1 MTGRMGKTL
10 LAGLIVLGW
19 TAMAFSQQPLMGK
32 KKLRA
37 LRVAKMDAMRQ
48 LLEQVKGLEL
58 TGQTSVQD
66 FMLEADIVDTVAR
79 GFIRGAK
86 VISERDLGDGTIEV
100 TMEVKVASVIANIRE
115 VMKGVYKDGRFHG
128 VEINKVSVQTR
139 VDALRATGKGTGDA
153 PATAIRVGGPTTTS
167 GRSSVAYTP
176 VVLPPFWQK
185 VPPAQ
190 RLGAERAAKVIAYR
204 NLLERI
210 KGLYITSETRVND
223 FVLESDRIEGE
234 LRAFLR
240 GAEQIGRT
248 RWLDDGTV
256 EVKVGVPVE
265 RLEMQLKRIL
275 KGVSQGGRFKGLDYQ
290 KIHIKY
296 GTKIIEETGRATVD
310 EQGQPKVI
318 DIDVDIQTKTP
329 VGTQGG
335 GVIIDNKTVVE

>member
-1 MTGRMGKTL
+1 MKRMGKCL
-10 LAGLIVLGW
+10 VAGLIVLGW
-19 TAMAFSQQPLMGK
+19 TAMAFSQQPLTGQ

-58 TGQTSVQD
+58 TSETSVQN
-66 FMLEADIVDTVAR
+66 FMLEADIVDTVAE
-79 GFIRGAK
+79 GFIAGAR
-86 VISERDLGDGTIEV
+86 VVSERDLGDGSVEV
-100 TMEVKVASVIANIRE
+100 TMEVKVASVVASIRE

-128 VEINKVSVQTR
+128 VDIEKISVKTV
-139 VDALRATGKGTGDA
+139 VDVLRATGKGTGDSVA
-153 PATAIRVGGPTTTS
+153 EAAAAGMPTGGT
-167 GRSSVAYTP
+167 GSVAYTP

-190 RLGAERAAKVIAYR
+190 RLGAERAAKVLAYR

-234 LRAFLR
+234 LRAFLM

-275 KGVSQGGRFKGLDYQ
+275 QGVSQGGQFKGIDYE

-296 GTKIIEETGRATVD
+296 GTTIIEEIGRATVD

-318 DIDVDIQTKTP
+318 DVDIDIQTKTP
-329 VGTQGG
+329 VQGG
-335 GVIIDNKTVVE
+335 GGVVIDTQTIVE

>member
-1 MTGRMGKTL
+1 MRRIGTCL
-10 LAGLIVLGW
+10 LAGLVVLGW

-58 TGQTSVQD
+58 TGETSVQD
-66 FMLEADIVDTVAR
+66 FMLEADIVDTVAE

-86 VISERDLGDGTIEV
+86 VVSERDLGDGTIAV
-100 TMEVKVASVIANIRE
+100 TMEVKVASVVANIRE
-115 VMKGVYKDGRFHG
+115 VMKGVYKDGRLHG
-128 VEINKVSVQTR
+128 VDIRKVSVKTNID
-139 VDALRATGKGTGDA
+139 VLRATGKGTGDS
-153 PATAIRVGGPTTTS
+153 PATAVGLGGPPVGGR
-167 GRSSVAYTP
+167 GSVAYTP

-190 RLGAERAAKVIAYR
+190 RLGAERAAKVLAYR

-210 KGLYITSETRVND
+210 KGLHITSETRVND
-223 FVLESDRIEGE
+223 FVLESDRIEGQ

-240 GAEQIGRT
+240 GAQQIGRT
-248 RWLDDGTV
+248 RWLADGTV

-275 KGVSQGGRFKGLDYQ
+275 KGVSQGGQFRGLDYE

-296 GTKIIEETGRATVD
+296 GTKIIEEIGRATVD

-318 DIDVDIQTKTP
+318 DIDIDIQTKTP
-329 VGTQGG
+329 VNTGG
-335 GVIIDNKTVVE
+335 GTVVIDTETVVE